1 MLVAGRLVRT
11 FPLLFLLCFA
21 HYISAQSIL
30 GGSGSGSGSG
40 LGNGLLTAIPS
51 VGDLLNTDPVE
62 HPRDI
67 ETRMLFGIGVCLQ
80 AAEVTADSGGA
91 AANSYPWLGLMLEGG
106 ASFTYRDRISL
117 SVTGAWGF
125 NGYMLNLDTA
135 FNRVYHSTKRAEAR
149 LAWHTRGQRKRPDQ
163 WRFGLAMGGTFQQ
176 ADERTEVNGP
186 FQAFTMAP
194 ALTRPYLAPEIGYMG
209 TTGKDRVEMSFR
221 YVIHLDNGPA
231 WTSNATM
238 SGSQA
243 SYAATDDH
251 LALVTRYHI
260 GFRRKEEGLSP
271 LHLPEGA
278 REQDT
283 LSALRCK
290 RERITLRLWDDAEV
304 DGDTVSVLLNGRPV
318 LVAHKLTHDP
328 VKLRLDM
335 RYGQNEVEVIAHNEG
350 RISPNTAR
358 GIVRRGKGK
367 ERMLIKT
374 YRTRSQL
381 LMIERGKHIKA

>member
-176 ADERTEVNGP
+176 ADQRTEVNGP

-209 TTGKDRVEMSFR
+209 TTGKDRVEMSLR

-260 GFRRKEEGLSP
+260 GFRRKEEGISP
-271 LHLPEGA
+271 LHLPEGD

-335 RYGQNEVEVIAHNEG
+335 RYGQNAVEVIAHNEG
-350 RISPNTAR
+350 RIAPNTAR

-381 LMIERGKHIKA
+381 LMIERGKRIKA